1 MGPQTR
7 ERQTMSLRQNV
18 QRKVIA
24 ASLNILQATD
34 EVMPRVQVPKPVKYV
49 RDAFKLM
56 KILGGYQL
64 AAAVG
69 AATKLE
75 LFSFLDRPRTL
86 SSIAHYLKMPENAA
100 EVLLHGNASAG
111 LIDIRI
117 TNGETTYQNSQ
128 VAADVFLDTRSP
140 VDNRLSIARGLIDLM
155 NGSWKYWADLPE
167 VLRGNDGHP
176 ELKVYNP
183 DNPLIG
189 NYVRITNAMLA
200 APVNELVSSL
210 DLSHVTNMLCGMVG
224 ISSATAVMNK
234 NPQVN
239 VTVSCLAQLIEH
251 LPEMKGTYGLPREP
265 VEVVTNSGD
274 AHQDQWGQV
283 EEYDLL
289 FLIRKFAYCGP
300 EHGIEYLEKARKV
313 ITSGGYVILWEPF
326 SDNLAMAPW
335 FRDSGAMLDSMLG
348 EPHLLWSK
356 TDVAKAAQQA
366 GYKTEIF
373 DCSDRINSF
382 VIAQVP

>member
-1 MGPQTR
+1 
-7 ERQTMSLRQNV
+7 MSLRQNV
-18 QRKVIA
+18 QSKVIA
-24 ASLNILQATD
+24 ASLNFLQATD
-34 EVMPRVQVPKPVKYV
+34 EVMPKVQIPKPVRYA

-56 KILGGYQL
+56 KILSGYQT

-75 LFSFLDRPRTL
+75 LFSFLDKPRSL
-86 SSIAHYLKMPENAA
+86 ANVASFLKMPGNAA
-100 EVLLHGNASAG
+100 EVLLNANSSAG
-111 LIDIRI
+111 LIDIRTI
-117 TNGETTYQNSQ
+117 NNETMYENSQ
-128 VAADVFLDTRSP
+128 VATDVFLDTRSP
-140 VDNRLSIARGLIDLM
+140 VENRLSVARGLIDLM

-200 APVNELVSSL
+200 APVNELASSL
-210 DLSHVTNMLCGMVG
+210 DLSHVKNMLCGMVG
-224 ISSATAVMNK
+224 ISSATAVMKK
-234 NPQVN
+234 NPQVD

-251 LPEMKGTYGLPREP
+251 LPEMTETYGLPRQP

-274 AHQDQWGQV
+274 ANQDQWGKV

-313 ITSGGYVILWEPF
+313 ITSGGFVILWEPF

-348 EPHLLWSK
+348 EPHTLWNK
-356 TDVAKAAQQA
+356 KDVAKAARQA

-373 DCSDRINSF
+373 DCSDGINSF

>member
-1 MGPQTR
+1 M
-7 ERQTMSLRQNV
+7 MSLRQNV
-18 QRKVIA
+18 QSKVIA
-24 ASLNILQATD
+24 ASLNFLQATD
-34 EVMPRVQVPKPVKYV
+34 EVMPKIQVPKPIKYA

-56 KILGGYQL
+56 KVLSSYQT

-75 LFSFLDRPRTL
+75 LHTFLPTPQSLTDISL
-86 SSIAHYLKMPENAA
+86 FLKMPENAA
-100 EVLLHGNASAG
+100 EVLLNANASAG
-111 LIDIRI
+111 LIDIKDVKGKR
-117 TNGETTYQNSQ
+117 TYVNSQ
-128 VAADVFLDTRSP
+128 VAMEVFLDTRSP
-140 VDNRLSIARGLIDLM
+140 VENRLSVAKGFIDFM
-155 NGSWKYWADLPE
+155 NGTWKYWADLPE

-183 DNPLIG
+183 ENPLIG

-200 APVNELVSSL
+200 PAVNELASSL
-210 DLSHVTNMLCGMVG
+210 DLSHVNNMLCGMVG
-224 ISSATAVMNK
+224 ISSATAVMKK

-251 LPEMKGTYGLPREP
+251 LPEISETYGLPRP
-265 VEVVTNSGD
+265 PIEVVTNSGD
-274 AHQDQWGQV
+274 ANLDQWGQV

-326 SDNLAMAPW
+326 SDNLGMAPW
-335 FRDSGAMLDSMLG
+335 FRDSGAMLDAMLG
-348 EPHLLWSK
+348 EPHPLWRK
-356 TDVAKAAQQA
+356 TDVAAAARKA
-366 GYKTEIF
+366 GYQTEIF
-373 DCSDRINSF
+373 DCSDGLNSF
-382 VIAQVP
+382 VIARVP

>member
-1 MGPQTR
+1 
-7 ERQTMSLRQNV
+7 MSLRQNV
-18 QRKVIA
+18 QSKVIA

-34 EVMPRVQVPKPVKYV
+34 EVMPKVQVPKPVKYA

-56 KILGGYQL
+56 KILSGYQT

-69 AATKLE
+69 AATKLD
-75 LFSFLDRPRTL
+75 LFSFLSKPRSL
-86 SSIAHYLKMPENAA
+86 ANVASFLKMPENAA
-100 EVLLHGNASAG
+100 EVLLNANASAG
-111 LIDIRI
+111 LVNIRTVNSRTAI
-117 TNGETTYQNSQ
+117 EETTYENSQ
-128 VAADVFLDTRSP
+128 VANDVFLDTRSP
-140 VDNRLSIARGLIDLM
+140 VDNRLSVARGLIDLM

-183 DNPLIG
+183 ENPLIG

-200 APVNELVSSL
+200 APVNELASSL
-210 DLSHVTNMLCGMVG
+210 DLSHIKNMLCGMVG
-224 ISSATAVMNK
+224 ISSATAVMKN
-234 NPQVN
+234 NPQVD

-251 LPEMKGTYGLPREP
+251 LPEMKETYGLPREP

-274 AHQDQWGQV
+274 ANQDQWGKV

-348 EPHLLWSK
+348 EPHTLWTK
-356 TDVAKAAQQA
+356 KDVAKAARQA

-373 DCSDRINSF
+373 DCSDGLNSF